1 MKNLKKLW
9 AIFGLVLVVGLLAF
23 LVLNREK
30 FEQKKYSVVS
40 TSFPGYDFAR
50 AVTKN
55 TNISTKMLVKPGAET
70 HTYEPTP
77 QDIIDIKNA
86 DMFVYVGGDSD
97 TWVEKILKD
106 VDTKKTHVV
115 KLVDLVSTVEEEIV
129 EGMEDED
136 EHEHDHDHDHSHSH
150 KHDDHDH
157 DHDHKHDH
165 DHDHHHDHESH
176 AHKHDHEE
184 EEEGLE
190 IDEHVWTSPKNA
202 MEIVKKIA
210 KVASEI
216 DAAEKNKIDDNAE
229 KYVAEI
235 AQVDK
240 DLHQAIDGKISE
252 IVVAD
257 RFPFRYFA
265 DEFGLKYAAAFSGCS
280 EQTEASAKTI
290 SFLINKVK
298 QDKVK
303 KIYKIELSNGKIA
316 ETVSKDTGAEVLEL
330 HSAHNV
336 TADDFSKGVTYVDL
350 IKRNLS
356 VLSK

>member
-86 DMFVYVGGDSD
+86 DMFIYVGGDSD
-97 TWVEKILKD
+97 TWVKKILKD

-136 EHEHDHDHDHSHSH
+136 EHDHEHDHDHSHSH
-150 KHDDHDH
+150 EHDH

-165 DHDHHHDHESH
+165 D
-176 AHKHDHEE
+176 E
-184 EEEGLE
+184 EEEGPE
-190 IDEHVWTSPKNA
+190 IDEHVWTSPKKA

-216 DAAEKNKIDDNAE
+216 DAAEEAKINDNAE

-336 TADDFSKGVTYVDL
+336 TAEDFSKGVTYVDL
-350 IKRNLS
+350 MKRNLLA
-356 VLSK
+356 LSK

>member
-86 DMFVYVGGDSD
+86 DMFIYVGGDSD

-136 EHEHDHDHDHSHSH
+136 EHDHDHDHDHSHSH

-157 DHDHKHDH
+157 DHESHEHKHDH
-165 DHDHHHDHESH
+165 D
-176 AHKHDHEE
+176 E
-184 EEEGLE
+184 EEEGPE
-190 IDEHVWTSPKNA
+190 IDEHVWTSPKKA

-216 DAAEKNKIDDNAE
+216 DAAEKTKIDDNAE

-235 AQVDK
+235 AEVDK

-265 DEFGLKYAAAFSGCS
+265 DEFSLKYAAAFSGCS

-298 QDKVK
+298 QEKIK
-303 KIYKIELSNGKIA
+303 KIYMIELSNGKIA

-350 IKRNLS
+350 MKRNL
-356 VLSK
+356 VALSK

>member
-55 TNISTKMLVKPGAET
+55 TNISAKMLVKPGAET

-97 TWVEKILKD
+97 DWVKKILKD

-136 EHEHDHDHDHSHSH
+136 EHEHDHDDHDH
-150 KHDDHDH
+150 DHEH

-165 DHDHHHDHESH
+165 DHESH
-176 AHKHDHEE
+176 EHKHDHDE
-184 EEEGLE
+184 EEEGPE
-190 IDEHVWTSPKNA
+190 IDEHVWTSPKKA

-210 KVASEI
+210 EVASEI
-216 DAAEKNKIDDNAE
+216 DVAEKNKIDDNAE

-298 QDKVK
+298 QEKIK
-303 KIYKIELSNGKIA
+303 KIYMIELSNGKIA

-350 IKRNLS
+350 MKRNLAA
-356 VLSK
+356 LSK

>member
-55 TNISTKMLVKPGAET
+55 TNISAKMLVKPGAET

-129 EGMEDED
+129 EGMED
-136 EHEHDHDHDHSHSH
+136 
-150 KHDDHDH
+150 DDHDH
-157 DHDHKHDH
+157 DHDHDHESHEHKHDH
-165 DHDHHHDHESH
+165 D
-176 AHKHDHEE
+176 E
-184 EEEGLE
+184 EEEGPE
-190 IDEHVWTSPKNA
+190 IDEHVWTSPKKA

-216 DAAEKNKIDDNAE
+216 DVAEKNKIDDNAE

-298 QDKVK
+298 QEKIK

-316 ETVSKDTGAEVLEL
+316 ETVSRDTGAEVLEL

-350 IKRNLS
+350 MKRNL
-356 VLSK
+356 VALSK

>member
-136 EHEHDHDHDHSHSH
+136 EHEHDHDHDH
-150 KHDDHDH
+150 KHDH

-165 DHDHHHDHESH
+165 DHDHESH
-176 AHKHDHEE
+176 AHKHDHDE
-184 EEEGLE
+184 EEEGPE
-190 IDEHVWTSPKNA
+190 IDEHVWTSPKKA

-216 DAAEKNKIDDNAE
+216 DVAEKNKIDDNAE

-316 ETVSKDTGAEVLEL
+316 ETVSRDTGAEVLEL

-336 TADDFSKGVTYVDL
+336 TADDFLKGVTYVDL
-350 IKRNLS
+350 MKRNL
-356 VLSK
+356 VALSK

>member
-136 EHEHDHDHDHSHSH
+136 EHDHDHDHEHH
-150 KHDDHDH
+150 HEHDHADHDH

-165 DHDHHHDHESH
+165 DHDHESH
-176 AHKHDHEE
+176 EHKHEHEE
-184 EEEGLE
+184 EEEGPE
-190 IDEHVWTSPKNA
+190 IDEHVWTSPKKA

-210 KVASEI
+210 DVASEI
-216 DAAEKNKIDDNAE
+216 DVAEKNKIDDNAE
-229 KYVAEI
+229 KYVAKI

-336 TADDFSKGVTYVDL
+336 TAEDFSKGVTYVDL
-350 IKRNLS
+350 MKRNLS
-356 VLSK
+356 ALSK

>member
-106 VDTKKTHVV
+106 VDTKKTHVM
-115 KLVDLVSTVEEEIV
+115 KLIDLVSTVNEEIV

-136 EHEHDHDHDHSHSH
+136 EHEHDHDHDH
-150 KHDDHDH
+150 
-157 DHDHKHDH
+157 KHDH
-165 DHDHHHDHESH
+165 DHDHESH
-176 AHKHDHEE
+176 AHKHDHDE
-184 EEEGLE
+184 EEEGPE
-190 IDEHVWTSPKNA
+190 IDEHVWTSPKKA

-210 KVASEI
+210 DVASEI
-216 DAAEKNKIDDNAE
+216 DADEKTKINDNAE

-350 IKRNLS
+350 MKRNLLA
-356 VLSK
+356 LSK

>member
-106 VDTKKTHVV
+106 VDTKKTHAV
-115 KLVDLVSTVEEEIV
+115 KLIDLVSTVEEEIV

-136 EHEHDHDHDHSHSH
+136 EHDHEHDHDHSHSH
-150 KHDDHDH
+150 EHDH
-157 DHDHKHDH
+157 ESHEHKHDH
-165 DHDHHHDHESH
+165 D
-176 AHKHDHEE
+176 E
-184 EEEGLE
+184 EEEGPE
-190 IDEHVWTSPKNA
+190 IDEHVWTSPKKA

-210 KVASEI
+210 EVASEI
-216 DAAEKNKIDDNAE
+216 DVAEKNKIDDNAE

-298 QDKVK
+298 QDKIK

-350 IKRNLS
+350 MKRNLLA
-356 VLSK
+356 LSK

>member
-70 HTYEPTP
+70 HTFEPTP

-86 DMFVYVGGDSD
+86 DMFIYVGGDSD

-115 KLVDLVSTVEEEIV
+115 KLVDLVSTVNEEIV

-136 EHEHDHDHDHSHSH
+136 EHDHDHDYA
-150 KHDDHDH
+150 
-157 DHDHKHDH
+157 
-165 DHDHHHDHESH
+165 DHDHHHDHDHESH
-176 AHKHDHEE
+176 AHKHDHDE
-184 EEEGLE
+184 EEEGPE
-190 IDEHVWTSPKNA
+190 IDEHVWTSPKKA

-210 KVASEI
+210 EVASEI
-216 DAAEKNKIDDNAE
+216 DAEEKTKINDNTE

-336 TADDFSKGVTYVDL
+336 TAEDFSKGVTYVDL
-350 IKRNLS
+350 MKRNL
-356 VLSK
+356 VALSK

>member
-86 DMFVYVGGDSD
+86 DMFIYVGGDSD

-115 KLVDLVSTVEEEIV
+115 KLVDLVSTVNEEIV

-136 EHEHDHDHDHSHSH
+136 HDHDHDREHDHNHSHSH
-150 KHDDHDH
+150 DHDH
-157 DHDHKHDH
+157 DHDHNDHNHKHDH
-165 DHDHHHDHESH
+165 D
-176 AHKHDHEE
+176 E
-184 EEEGLE
+184 EEEGPE

-216 DAAEKNKIDDNAE
+216 DTAEKNKIDDNTE

-235 AQVDK
+235 AAVDK
-240 DLHQAIDGKISE
+240 DLHQVIDGKISE

-265 DEFGLKYAAAFSGCS
+265 DEFGLKYVAAFSGCS

-298 QDKVK
+298 QDKIK

-350 IKRNLS
+350 MKRNL
-356 VLSK
+356 VALSK

>member
-23 LVLNREK
+23 LVLNRER

-55 TNISTKMLVKPGAET
+55 TNISAKMLVKPGAET

-136 EHEHDHDHDHSHSH
+136 EHDHEHHHDHDHA
-150 KHDDHDH
+150 DHDH
-157 DHDHKHDH
+157 DHDHKDHGH
-165 DHDHHHDHESH
+165 DHDHHHDH
-176 AHKHDHEE
+176 DE
-184 EEEGLE
+184 EEEGPE
-190 IDEHVWTSPKNA
+190 IDEHVWTSPKKA

-210 KVASEI
+210 EVAYEI
-216 DAAEKNKIDDNAE
+216 DAEEKTKINDNAE

-336 TADDFSKGVTYVDL
+336 TAEDFSKGVTYVDL
-350 IKRNLS
+350 MKRNLLA
-356 VLSK
+356 LSK

>member
-77 QDIIDIKNA
+77 QDIINIKNA

-97 TWVEKILKD
+97 DWVKKVLKD

-115 KLVDLVSTVEEEIV
+115 KLVDLVSTVNEEIV

-136 EHEHDHDHDHSHSH
+136 EHEHDHDHDH
-150 KHDDHDH
+150 
-157 DHDHKHDH
+157 DHKHDH
-165 DHDHHHDHESH
+165 DHESH
-176 AHKHDHEE
+176 EHKHDHEE
-184 EEEGLE
+184 EEEGPE
-190 IDEHVWTSPKNA
+190 IDEHVWTSPKKA

-240 DLHQAIDGKISE
+240 DLHQVIDGKISE

-298 QDKVK
+298 QEKIK

-350 IKRNLS
+350 MKRNLS
-356 VLSK
+356 ALSK

>member
-9 AIFGLVLVVGLLAF
+9 VIFGLVLVVGLLAF

-70 HTYEPTP
+70 HTFEPTP

-115 KLVDLVSTVEEEIV
+115 KLVDLVSTVNEEIV
-129 EGMEDED
+129 EGMEDEG
-136 EHEHDHDHDHSHSH
+136 EHEHDHDHEHHHEHDHA
-150 KHDDHDH
+150 DHDH

-165 DHDHHHDHESH
+165 DHDHESH
-176 AHKHDHEE
+176 EHKHDHDE
-184 EEEGLE
+184 EEEGPE
-190 IDEHVWTSPKNA
+190 IDEHVWTSPKKA

-216 DAAEKNKIDDNAE
+216 NAAEETKINDNAE

-235 AQVDK
+235 AEVDK

-265 DEFGLKYAAAFSGCS
+265 DEFSLKYAAAFSGCS

-298 QDKVK
+298 QEKIK
-303 KIYKIELSNGKIA
+303 KIYMIELSNGKIA

-350 IKRNLS
+350 MKRNLLA
-356 VLSK
+356 LSK

>member
-55 TNISTKMLVKPGAET
+55 TNISAKMLVKPGAET

-136 EHEHDHDHDHSHSH
+136 EHDHDHAD
-150 KHDDHDH
+150 
-157 DHDHKHDH
+157 
-165 DHDHHHDHESH
+165 HDHESH
-176 AHKHDHEE
+176 EHKHDHEE
-184 EEEGLE
+184 EEEGPE
-190 IDEHVWTSPKNA
+190 IDEHVWTSPKKA

-210 KVASEI
+210 EVASEI
-216 DAAEKNKIDDNAE
+216 DAAEKNKINDNAE

-350 IKRNLS
+350 MKHNLLA
-356 VLSK
+356 LSK

>member
-55 TNISTKMLVKPGAET
+55 TNISAKMLVKPGAET

-136 EHEHDHDHDHSHSH
+136 EHDHEHDHDHDHD
-150 KHDDHDH
+150 HDDHDH
-157 DHDHKHDH
+157 DHDHNHDHKHDH
-165 DHDHHHDHESH
+165 DGHDHDDHD
-176 AHKHDHEE
+176 
-184 EEEGLE
+184 EEEGAE
-190 IDEHVWTSPKNA
+190 IDEHVWTSPKKA

-210 KVASEI
+210 EVASEI
-216 DAAEKNKIDDNAE
+216 DTDEKTKINDNAE

-298 QDKVK
+298 QEKIK

-336 TADDFSKGVTYVDL
+336 TAEDFSKGVTYVDL
-350 IKRNLS
+350 MKRNL
-356 VLSK
+356 LALNK

>member
-30 FEQKKYSVVS
+30 FEQKKYLVVS

-86 DMFVYVGGDSD
+86 DMFIYVGGDSD
-97 TWVEKILKD
+97 TWVKKILKD

-115 KLVDLVSTVEEEIV
+115 KLVDLVSTVNEEIV

-136 EHEHDHDHDHSHSH
+136 EHDHGHDHVD
-150 KHDDHDH
+150 
-157 DHDHKHDH
+157 
-165 DHDHHHDHESH
+165 HDHESH
-176 AHKHDHEE
+176 EHKHEHDE
-184 EEEGLE
+184 EEEGPE
-190 IDEHVWTSPKNA
+190 IDEHVWTSPKKA

-210 KVASEI
+210 EVASEI

-240 DLHQAIDGKISE
+240 DLHQTIDGKISE

-298 QDKVK
+298 QEKIK

-316 ETVSKDTGAEVLEL
+316 ETVSRDTGAEVLEL

-350 IKRNLS
+350 MKRNLS
-356 VLSK
+356 ALSK

>member
-106 VDTKKTHVV
+106 VDTKKTHVM
-115 KLVDLVSTVEEEIV
+115 KLIDLVSTVNEEIV

-136 EHEHDHDHDHSHSH
+136 EHDHEHDHDHSHG
-150 KHDDHDH
+150 HDH
-157 DHDHKHDH
+157 DHESHEHKHDH
-165 DHDHHHDHESH
+165 D
-176 AHKHDHEE
+176 E
-184 EEEGLE
+184 EEEGPE
-190 IDEHVWTSPKNA
+190 IDEHVWTSPKKA

-216 DAAEKNKIDDNAE
+216 DAAEETKINDNAE

-298 QDKVK
+298 QDKIK

-350 IKRNLS
+350 MKRNLAA
-356 VLSK
+356 LSK

>member
-106 VDTKKTHVV
+106 VDTKKTHVM
-115 KLVDLVSTVEEEIV
+115 KLIDLVSTVNEEIV

-136 EHEHDHDHDHSHSH
+136 EHDHEHDHDHSHSH
-150 KHDDHDH
+150 EHDH

-165 DHDHHHDHESH
+165 D
-176 AHKHDHEE
+176 E
-184 EEEGLE
+184 EEEGPE
-190 IDEHVWTSPKNA
+190 IDEHVWTSPKKA

-216 DAAEKNKIDDNAE
+216 DAAEETKINDNAE

-235 AQVDK
+235 AAVDK
-240 DLHQAIDGKISE
+240 DLHQVIDGKISE

-298 QDKVK
+298 QDKIK
-303 KIYKIELSNGKIA
+303 KVYKIELSNGKIA

-336 TADDFSKGVTYVDL
+336 AADDFSKGVTYVDL
-350 IKRNLS
+350 MKRNLA

>member
-136 EHEHDHDHDHSHSH
+136 EHDHNH
-150 KHDDHDH
+150 DHDH
-157 DHDHKHDH
+157 DHDHA
-165 DHDHHHDHESH
+165 DHDHHHDHDHESH
-176 AHKHDHEE
+176 AHKHDHDE
-184 EEEGLE
+184 EEEGPE
-190 IDEHVWTSPKNA
+190 IDEHVWTSPKKA

-210 KVASEI
+210 EVASEI
-216 DAAEKNKIDDNAE
+216 DAEEKTKINDNTE

-235 AQVDK
+235 TQVDK

-336 TADDFSKGVTYVDL
+336 TVDDFSKGVTYVDL
-350 IKRNLS
+350 MKRNLLA
-356 VLSK
+356 LSK

>member
-86 DMFVYVGGDSD
+86 DMFIYVGGDSD
-97 TWVEKILKD
+97 TWVKKILKD

-115 KLVDLVSTVEEEIV
+115 KLVNLVSTVEEEIV

-136 EHEHDHDHDHSHSH
+136 EHNHDHDYDH
-150 KHDDHDH
+150 DHDH

-165 DHDHHHDHESH
+165 DHDHESH
-176 AHKHDHEE
+176 EHKHEHDE
-184 EEEGLE
+184 EEEGSE
-190 IDEHVWTSPKNA
+190 IDEHVWTSPKKA

-210 KVASEI
+210 EVASEI
-216 DAAEKNKIDDNAE
+216 NAEEKTKINDNTE

-336 TADDFSKGVTYVDL
+336 TAEDFSKGVTYVDL
-350 IKRNLS
+350 MKRNL
-356 VLSK
+356 VALSK

>member
-55 TNISTKMLVKPGAET
+55 TNISAKMLVKPGAET

-86 DMFVYVGGDSD
+86 DMFIYVGGDSD

-106 VDTKKTHVV
+106 ADTKKTHVV

-136 EHEHDHDHDHSHSH
+136 EH
-150 KHDDHDH
+150 DHDH
-157 DHDHKHDH
+157 DHDHD
-165 DHDHHHDHESH
+165 
-176 AHKHDHEE
+176 
-184 EEEGLE
+184 EEEGPE
-190 IDEHVWTSPKNA
+190 IDEHVWTSPKKA

-210 KVASEI
+210 EVASEI
-216 DAAEKNKIDDNAE
+216 DVDEKTKINDNAE

-240 DLHQAIDGKISE
+240 DLYQVIDGKISE

-298 QDKVK
+298 QEKIK

-350 IKRNLS
+350 MKRNLAA
-356 VLSK
+356 LSK

>member
-97 TWVEKILKD
+97 DWVKKVLKD

-157 DHDHKHDH
+157 NHDHKHDH
-165 DHDHHHDHESH
+165 DHDHESH
-176 AHKHDHEE
+176 EHKHEHEE
-184 EEEGLE
+184 EEEGPE
-190 IDEHVWTSPKNA
+190 IDEHVWTSPKKA

-210 KVASEI
+210 NVASEI
-216 DAAEKNKIDDNAE
+216 DADEKTKINDNAE

-240 DLHQAIDGKISE
+240 DLHQAIDDKISE

-350 IKRNLS
+350 MKRNLAA
-356 VLSK
+356 LSK

>member
-70 HTYEPTP
+70 HTFEPTP

-136 EHEHDHDHDHSHSH
+136 EHDHDHA
-150 KHDDHDH
+150 DHDH

-165 DHDHHHDHESH
+165 DHDHESH
-176 AHKHDHEE
+176 EYKHDHDE
-184 EEEGLE
+184 EEEGPE
-190 IDEHVWTSPKNA
+190 IDEHVWTSPKKA

-216 DAAEKNKIDDNAE
+216 DAAEETKINDNAE

-290 SFLINKVK
+290 SFLISKVK
-298 QDKVK
+298 QDKIK

-350 IKRNLS
+350 MKRNLLA
-356 VLSK
+356 LSK

>member
-86 DMFVYVGGDSD
+86 DMFIYVGGDSD

-136 EHEHDHDHDHSHSH
+136 EHDHEHDHDHSHSH
-150 KHDDHDH
+150 EHDH

-165 DHDHHHDHESH
+165 D
-176 AHKHDHEE
+176 E
-184 EEEGLE
+184 EEEGPE
-190 IDEHVWTSPKNA
+190 IDEHVWTSPKKA

-216 DAAEKNKIDDNAE
+216 DAAEETKINDNAE

-257 RFPFRYFA
+257 RFPFRYFT

-298 QDKVK
+298 QDKIK

-350 IKRNLS
+350 MKRNLLA
-356 VLSK
+356 LSK

>member
-86 DMFVYVGGDSD
+86 DMFIYVGGDSD

-136 EHEHDHDHDHSHSH
+136 EHEHDHDHDH
-150 KHDDHDH
+150 
-157 DHDHKHDH
+157 KHDH
-165 DHDHHHDHESH
+165 DHDHESH
-176 AHKHDHEE
+176 AHKHDHDE
-184 EEEGLE
+184 EEEGPE
-190 IDEHVWTSPKNA
+190 IDEHVWTSPKKA

-210 KVASEI
+210 DVASEI
-216 DAAEKNKIDDNAE
+216 DADEKTKINDNAE

-298 QDKVK
+298 QDKIK

-350 IKRNLS
+350 MKRNLLA
-356 VLSK
+356 LSK

>member
-136 EHEHDHDHDHSHSH
+136 DHEHYHDHAKHNHADHDHDHESHE
-150 KHDDHDH
+150 
-157 DHDHKHDH
+157 HKHDH
-165 DHDHHHDHESH
+165 D
-176 AHKHDHEE
+176 E
-184 EEEGLE
+184 EEEGPE
-190 IDEHVWTSPKNA
+190 IDEHVWTSPKKA

-210 KVASEI
+210 EVASEI
-216 DAAEKNKIDDNAE
+216 DAEEKTKINDNTE

-336 TADDFSKGVTYVDL
+336 TANDFSKGVTYVDL
-350 IKRNLS
+350 VKRNLAA
-356 VLSK
+356 LSK

>member
-129 EGMEDED
+129 EGMEDD
-136 EHEHDHDHDHSHSH
+136 DHDQ
-150 KHDDHDH
+150 DHDH
-157 DHDHKHDH
+157 DHDHAKHDH
-165 DHDHHHDHESH
+165 DHDHDHESH
-176 AHKHDHEE
+176 EHKHDHDE
-184 EEEGLE
+184 EEEGPE
-190 IDEHVWTSPKNA
+190 IDEHVWTSPKKA

-210 KVASEI
+210 EVASEI
-216 DAAEKNKIDDNAE
+216 DAEEKTKINDNTE

-336 TADDFSKGVTYVDL
+336 TAEDFSKGVTYVDL
-350 IKRNLS
+350 MKRNLLA
-356 VLSK
+356 LSK

>member
-9 AIFGLVLVVGLLAF
+9 AIFGLVLVVGLLVF

-86 DMFVYVGGDSD
+86 DMFIYVGGDSD

-129 EGMEDED
+129 EGMEDEN
-136 EHEHDHDHDHSHSH
+136 EHDHGHA
-150 KHDDHDH
+150 DHDH
-157 DHDHKHDH
+157 DHD
-165 DHDHHHDHESH
+165 HDHESH
-176 AHKHDHEE
+176 AHKHDHDE
-184 EEEGLE
+184 EEEGPE
-190 IDEHVWTSPKNA
+190 IDEHVWTSPKKA

-210 KVASEI
+210 NVASEI
-216 DAAEKNKIDDNAE
+216 DADEKTKINDNAE

-235 AQVDK
+235 AQVDN

-350 IKRNLS
+350 MKRNLLA
-356 VLSK
+356 LSK

>member
-86 DMFVYVGGDSD
+86 DMFIYVGGDSD
-97 TWVEKILKD
+97 TWVKKILKD

-136 EHEHDHDHDHSHSH
+136 EHDHEHDHDHSHSH
-150 KHDDHDH
+150 EHDH

-165 DHDHHHDHESH
+165 D
-176 AHKHDHEE
+176 E
-184 EEEGLE
+184 EEEGPE
-190 IDEHVWTSPKNA
+190 IDEHVWTSPKKA

-216 DAAEKNKIDDNAE
+216 DAAEKTKIDDNAE

-235 AQVDK
+235 AEVDK

-265 DEFGLKYAAAFSGCS
+265 DEFSLKYAAAFSGCS

-298 QDKVK
+298 QEKIK
-303 KIYKIELSNGKIA
+303 KIYMIELSNGKIA

-350 IKRNLS
+350 MKRNLAA
-356 VLSK
+356 LSK

>member
-77 QDIIDIKNA
+77 QDIINIKNA

-97 TWVEKILKD
+97 DWVKKVLKD

-115 KLVDLVSTVEEEIV
+115 KLVDLVSTVNEEIV

-136 EHEHDHDHDHSHSH
+136 EHDHEHDHDHSHSH
-150 KHDDHDH
+150 EHDH

-165 DHDHHHDHESH
+165 D
-176 AHKHDHEE
+176 E
-184 EEEGLE
+184 EEEGPE
-190 IDEHVWTSPKNA
+190 IDEHVWTSPKKA

-216 DAAEKNKIDDNAE
+216 DAAEETKINDNAE

-298 QDKVK
+298 QDKIK

-350 IKRNLS
+350 MKRNLLA
-356 VLSK
+356 LSK

>member
-55 TNISTKMLVKPGAET
+55 TNISAKMLVKPGAET
-70 HTYEPTP
+70 HAYEPTP

-129 EGMEDED
+129 EGMEDDD
-136 EHEHDHDHDHSHSH
+136 EHEHDHDHNHR
-150 KHDDHDH
+150 HDH
-157 DHDHKHDH
+157 DHDHADH
-165 DHDHHHDHESH
+165 DHKYDHDHDHESH
-176 AHKHDHEE
+176 AHKHEHEE
-184 EEEGLE
+184 EEGPE
-190 IDEHVWTSPKNA
+190 IDEHVWTSPKKA

-210 KVASEI
+210 EVASEI
-216 DAAEKNKIDDNAE
+216 DVAEKNKIDDNAE

-298 QDKVK
+298 QEKIK

-336 TADDFSKGVTYVDL
+336 TAEDFSKGVTYVDL
-350 IKRNLS
+350 MKRNLLA
-356 VLSK
+356 LSK

>member
-9 AIFGLVLVVGLLAF
+9 VIFGLVLVVGLLAF

-106 VDTKKTHVV
+106 VDTKKTHVM
-115 KLVDLVSTVEEEIV
+115 KLIDLVSTVNEEIV

-136 EHEHDHDHDHSHSH
+136 EHDYEHDHDHSHSH
-150 KHDDHDH
+150 EHDH

-165 DHDHHHDHESH
+165 D
-176 AHKHDHEE
+176 E
-184 EEEGLE
+184 EEEGPE
-190 IDEHVWTSPKNA
+190 IDEHVWTSPKKA

-216 DAAEKNKIDDNAE
+216 DAAEETKINDNAE

-350 IKRNLS
+350 MKRNLAA
-356 VLSK
+356 LSK

>member
-86 DMFVYVGGDSD
+86 DMFIYAGGDSD

-106 VDTKKTHVV
+106 VDTKKTHAV
-115 KLVDLVSTVEEEIV
+115 KLIDLVSTVEEEIV

-136 EHEHDHDHDHSHSH
+136 EHDHEHDHDHSHSH
-150 KHDDHDH
+150 EHDH
-157 DHDHKHDH
+157 ESHEHKHDH
-165 DHDHHHDHESH
+165 D
-176 AHKHDHEE
+176 E
-184 EEEGLE
+184 EEEGPE
-190 IDEHVWTSPKNA
+190 IDEHVWTSPKKA

-210 KVASEI
+210 EVASEI
-216 DAAEKNKIDDNAE
+216 DVAEKNKIDDNAE

-240 DLHQAIDGKISE
+240 DLHQVIDGKISE

-298 QDKVK
+298 QDKIK

-336 TADDFSKGVTYVDL
+336 TAEDFSKGVTYVDL
-350 IKRNLS
+350 MKRNL
-356 VLSK
+356 VALSK

>member
-9 AIFGLVLVVGLLAF
+9 AIFGLVLVVGLLVF

-97 TWVEKILKD
+97 TWVKKILKD

-136 EHEHDHDHDHSHSH
+136 EHEHDHDH
-150 KHDDHDH
+150 
-157 DHDHKHDH
+157 
-165 DHDHHHDHESH
+165 ESH
-176 AHKHDHEE
+176 EHKHDHEE
-184 EEEGLE
+184 EEEGVE
-190 IDEHVWTSPKNA
+190 IDEHVWTSPKKA

-235 AQVDK
+235 VQVDK

-298 QDKVK
+298 QDKIK

-350 IKRNLS
+350 MKRNLLA
-356 VLSK
+356 LSK

>member
-106 VDTKKTHVV
+106 VDTKKTHVM
-115 KLVDLVSTVEEEIV
+115 KLIDLVSTVNEEIV

-136 EHEHDHDHDHSHSH
+136 EHDHEHDHDHSHG
-150 KHDDHDH
+150 HDH
-157 DHDHKHDH
+157 DHESHEHKHDH
-165 DHDHHHDHESH
+165 D
-176 AHKHDHEE
+176 E
-184 EEEGLE
+184 EEEGPE
-190 IDEHVWTSPKNA
+190 IDEHVWTSPKKA

-216 DAAEKNKIDDNAE
+216 DAAEETKINDNTE

-298 QDKVK
+298 QDKIK

-350 IKRNLS
+350 MKRNLLA
-356 VLSK
+356 LSK

>member
-86 DMFVYVGGDSD
+86 DMFIYVGGDSD
-97 TWVEKILKD
+97 TWVKKILKD

-136 EHEHDHDHDHSHSH
+136 EHDHEHDHDHSHSH
-150 KHDDHDH
+150 EHDH

-165 DHDHHHDHESH
+165 D
-176 AHKHDHEE
+176 E
-184 EEEGLE
+184 EEEGPE
-190 IDEHVWTSPKNA
+190 IDEHVWTSPKKA

-216 DAAEKNKIDDNAE
+216 DAAEETKINDNAE

-298 QDKVK
+298 QDKIK

-336 TADDFSKGVTYVDL
+336 TADDFSKDVTYVDL
-350 IKRNLS
+350 MKRNL
-356 VLSK
+356 VALSK

>member
-97 TWVEKILKD
+97 TWVKKILKD
-106 VDTKKTHVV
+106 VDTKKTHVM
-115 KLVDLVSTVEEEIV
+115 KLIDLVSTVNEEIV

-136 EHEHDHDHDHSHSH
+136 EHDHEHDHDHSHSH
-150 KHDDHDH
+150 EHDH

-165 DHDHHHDHESH
+165 D
-176 AHKHDHEE
+176 E
-184 EEEGLE
+184 EEEGPE
-190 IDEHVWTSPKNA
+190 IDEHVWTSPKKA

-216 DAAEKNKIDDNAE
+216 DAAEETKINDNAE

-298 QDKVK
+298 QDKIK

-350 IKRNLS
+350 MKRNL
-356 VLSK
+356 VALSK

>member
-55 TNISTKMLVKPGAET
+55 TNISAKMLVKPGAET

-97 TWVEKILKD
+97 TWVKKILKD

-136 EHEHDHDHDHSHSH
+136 EHDH
-150 KHDDHDH
+150 DHDH
-157 DHDHKHDH
+157 DHDHKHGH
-165 DHDHHHDHESH
+165 DHDHESH
-176 AHKHDHEE
+176 AHKHDHDE
-184 EEEGLE
+184 EEEGPE
-190 IDEHVWTSPKNA
+190 IDEHVWTSPKKA

-210 KVASEI
+210 EVASEI
-216 DAAEKNKIDDNAE
+216 DADEKTKINDNAE

-350 IKRNLS
+350 MKRNLLA
-356 VLSK
+356 LSK

>member
-86 DMFVYVGGDSD
+86 DMFIYVGGDSD
-97 TWVEKILKD
+97 TWVKKILKD

-136 EHEHDHDHDHSHSH
+136 EHDHEHDHDHKHSHDHDHSHGHGHESH
-150 KHDDHDH
+150 E
-157 DHDHKHDH
+157 HKHDH
-165 DHDHHHDHESH
+165 D
-176 AHKHDHEE
+176 E
-184 EEEGLE
+184 EEEGPE
-190 IDEHVWTSPKNA
+190 IDEHVWTSPKKA

-210 KVASEI
+210 EVASEI
-216 DAAEKNKIDDNAE
+216 DVAEKNKIDDNAE

-290 SFLINKVK
+290 SFLINIVK

-350 IKRNLS
+350 MKRNLLA
-356 VLSK
+356 LSK

>member
-86 DMFVYVGGDSD
+86 DMFIYVGGDSD

-136 EHEHDHDHDHSHSH
+136 EHDHDHDHDHDHSHSH

-157 DHDHKHDH
+157 DHESHEHKHDH
-165 DHDHHHDHESH
+165 D
-176 AHKHDHEE
+176 E
-184 EEEGLE
+184 EEEGPE
-190 IDEHVWTSPKNA
+190 IDEHVWTSPKKA

-216 DAAEKNKIDDNAE
+216 DAAEKTKIDDNAE

-235 AQVDK
+235 AEVDK

-265 DEFGLKYAAAFSGCS
+265 DEFSLKYAAAFSGCS

-298 QDKVK
+298 QEKIK
-303 KIYKIELSNGKIA
+303 KIYMIELSNGKIA

-350 IKRNLS
+350 MKRNLAA
-356 VLSK
+356 LSK